1 MTKKQKEMIKEAIYR
16 VNNSLCDRREWDDLF
31 EDNKNNT
38 NAVIIGLINEI
49 ERSQDFAQK
58 VEKLEDY
65 MPQEVLQYAKYKN
78 IVSGVSVPDYEP
90 LESFLNQIDDINR
103 FKKEVTPD
111 LWDPL
116 KQVLHNPVKP
126 ITKKLRRFCNR
137 GLRLKITNFNNS
149 GAKAI

>member
-111 LWDPL
+111 LWDHLNRYYITPL
-116 KQVLHNPVKP
+116 NQL
-126 ITKKLRRFCNR
+126 
-137 GLRLKITNFNNS
+137 LKNLEDFVIEDLD
-149 GAKAI
+149 